1 MKTYHVIKLKFL
13 TPLHI
18 GTGKENY
25 DFSSSELHSDA
36 LTAALVAVK
45 AQNGKDDDLEEF
57 LSSFRLTSAFPYAGG
72 CYYLPRPMGM
82 LQVVNTED
90 EGVLRKRLKAIKY
103 MEKSLWSEY
112 VQGNPINIVETDIH
126 GAFLNKEETMLQPYA
141 NQVSQRVTVP
151 RCDNADA
158 EPFFFDWRF
167 FQKDAGLY
175 CITDAEGDLFA
186 ELLQLFVQ
194 LGEMGIGTD
203 RNVGGGKFE
212 VETDTIELPEVKDA
226 NATLILSL
234 YLPTEEELPNLGLET
249 SRYNLTLR
257 GGYMAGSDKEEYR
270 HLWKK
275 NIYMFD
281 VASHFPTDMEL
292 NGKIVDL
299 RPNWNEPMH
308 PVYRSGK
315 PFCLPIK
322 I

>member
-1 MKTYHVIKLKFL
+1 MKRYNVIKLNFL

-25 DFSSSELHSDA
+25 DFSSSELHSDT
-36 LTAALVAVK
+36 LTAALAAIKV
-45 AQNGKDDDLEEF
+45 QQMDNSNEIEQF
-57 LSSFRLTSAFPYAGG
+57 LSSFRLSSAFPYAYNS
-72 CYYLPRPMGM
+72 YYLPRPMGL
-82 LQVVNTED
+82 LQTEGNND
-90 EGVLRKRLKAIKY
+90 ALRKRLKAVKY
-103 MEKSLWSEY
+103 LEKDLWSNY
-112 VQGNPINIVETDIH
+112 VQGEKLEINETVIC
-126 GAFLNKEETMLQPYA
+126 GEFMNKGKEAMQPYI

-167 FQKDAGLY
+167 FQKDSGLY
-175 CITDAEGDLFA
+175 CITDAQGDLYA
-186 ELLQLFVQ
+186 ELLQLFAQ
-194 LGEMGIGTD
+194 LGELGIGTD

-212 VETDTIELPEVKDA
+212 VESDTIELPEVKDA

-234 YLPTEEELPNLGLET
+234 YLPTEEELQNLGLET
-249 SRYNLTLR
+249 SRYSLTLR
-257 GGYMAGSDKEEYR
+257 GGYMAGSDREEYR

-275 NIYMFD
+275 NVYMFD
-281 VASHFPTDMEL
+281 VASYFSAGLEL

-299 RPNWNEPMH
+299 RPNWDEPMH

-315 PFCLPIK
+315 PFYLPIK